1 MVTLDVDFRTIVYTA
16 IVVAQETLRETKSF
30 PSSTLPHMH
39 LHHSEKLQR
48 KMSFSSTL
56 FRKTKS
62 SIKLLRDKKSE
73 CWNAN
78 STLWCECQLYAV
90 IWMPTLHCDVNANST
105 LWSECQL
112 YAVIWMPTLHC
123 DLNAN
128 STLWFECQLSLI
140 CIHHRLSCLH
150 ALCQLCRMWSWPTD
164 VYSQP
169 LTHASC
175 LSSHRMDSNWLLIT
189 FYPISRWTLNV
200 ETIGSCLINTCTQI
214 IILIYKAWPGLY
226 IWHAGWYN
234 FFAMDKVCI
243 L

>member
-1 MVTLDVDFRTIVYTA
+1 
-16 IVVAQETLRETKSF
+16 
-30 PSSTLPHMH
+30 MH

-78 STLWCECQLYAV
+78 STLWSECQLYTV
-90 IWMPTLHCDVNANST
+90 IWMPTLRCDLNANSTLWSECQLYVVIWMPTLRCDLNANST

-128 STLWFECQLSLI
+128 STLWSECQLYTVI
-140 CIHHRLSCLH
+140 W
-150 ALCQLCRMWSWPTD
+150 MPTLRCD
-164 VYSQP
+164 LNANSVWYVYTTDCPAYMLYVNSAECDLDLLMYTHSPWHMP
-169 LTHASC
+169 LVFLPTE
-175 LSSHRMDSNWLLIT
+175 
-189 FYPISRWTLNV
+189 WTQ
-200 ETIGSCLINTCTQI
+200 TGF
-214 IILIYKAWPGLY
+214 W
-226 IWHAGWYN
+226 
-234 FFAMDKVCI
+234 
-243 L
+243 

>member
-78 STLWCECQLYAV
+78 STLWSECQLYTV
-90 IWMPTLHCDVNANST
+90 IWMPTLR
-105 LWSECQL
+105 
-112 YAVIWMPTLHC
+112 C

-128 STLWFECQLSLI
+128 STLWFECQLYAVI
-140 CIHHRLSCLH
+140 W
-150 ALCQLCRMWSWPTD
+150 MPTQSD
-164 VYSQP
+164 MYTPQIVLPTCSMSTLQNVI
-169 LTHASC
+169 LTY
-175 LSSHRMDSNWLLIT
+175 W
-189 FYPISRWTLNV
+189 
-200 ETIGSCLINTCTQI
+200 
-214 IILIYKAWPGLY
+214 
-226 IWHAGWYN
+226 
-234 FFAMDKVCI
+234 CI
-243 L
+243 LTAPDTCLLSFFPQNGLKLASDNLLSHQ

>member
-78 STLWCECQLYAV
+78 YTV
-90 IWMPTLHCDVNANST
+90 IWMPTLR
-105 LWSECQL
+105 
-112 YAVIWMPTLHC
+112 C

-128 STLWFECQLSLI
+128 SVWYVYTTDCPAYMLYVNSAECDLDLLMYTHSPWHMPLVF
-140 CIHHRLSCLH
+140 L
-150 ALCQLCRMWSWPTD
+150 PTE
-164 VYSQP
+164 
-169 LTHASC
+169 
-175 LSSHRMDSNWLLIT
+175 
-189 FYPISRWTLNV
+189 WTQ
-200 ETIGSCLINTCTQI
+200 TGF
-214 IILIYKAWPGLY
+214 W
-226 IWHAGWYN
+226 
-234 FFAMDKVCI
+234 
-243 L
+243 

>member
-1 MVTLDVDFRTIVYTA
+1 MYTA

-78 STLWCECQLYAV
+78 YTV
-90 IWMPTLHCDVNANST
+90 IWMPTLRCDLNANSTLWSECHLYTVIWMPTLRCDLNANST

-112 YAVIWMPTLHC
+112 YAVIWMPTQSDMYTPQIVLPTC
-123 DLNAN
+123 SM
-128 STLWFECQLSLI
+128 STLQNVI
-140 CIHHRLSCLH
+140 
-150 ALCQLCRMWSWPTD
+150 
-164 VYSQP
+164 
-169 LTHASC
+169 LTY
-175 LSSHRMDSNWLLIT
+175 W
-189 FYPISRWTLNV
+189 
-200 ETIGSCLINTCTQI
+200 
-214 IILIYKAWPGLY
+214 
-226 IWHAGWYN
+226 
-234 FFAMDKVCI
+234 CI
-243 L
+243 LTAPDTCLLSFFPQNGLKLASDNLLSHQ

>member
-105 LWSECQL
+105 LWFECQL
-112 YAVIWMPTLHC
+112 YAVIWMPTLRC

-128 STLWFECQLSLI
+128 STLWSECQLYVVI
-140 CIHHRLSCLH
+140 RMPTLH
-150 ALCQLCRMWSWPTD
+150 CDLNANSMLWSECQIYAVIWMPTQSD
-164 VYSQP
+164 MYTPQIVLPTCSMSTLQNVI
-169 LTHASC
+169 LTY
-175 LSSHRMDSNWLLIT
+175 W
-189 FYPISRWTLNV
+189 
-200 ETIGSCLINTCTQI
+200 
-214 IILIYKAWPGLY
+214 
-226 IWHAGWYN
+226 
-234 FFAMDKVCI
+234 CI
-243 L
+243 LTAPDTCLLSFFPQNGLKLASDNLLSHQ